1 MANLDQILLRLPR
14 KTPDAGFVDRLFAQ
28 IRGKGRP
35 PPAPSITH
43 QNLFLPKPDCI
54 ESARLNKHEDE
65 PIMPAE
71 SNFFPPPVMQR
82 ASSLD
87 SSRFTEF
94 SHRS

>member
-35 PPAPSITH
+35 TPAPSINH
-43 QNLFLPKPDCI
+43 HDLILVNPVCI
-54 ESARLNKHEDE
+54 ESARLDKHEDE

-82 ASSLD
+82 ASSPD
-87 SSRFTEF
+87 NSRFTKF